1 MKIIMNDADV
11 QTIAQIEQFLSSSSA
26 FKFESITQEEAY
38 VWVNKTLTSFA
49 YHASGRH
56 DKGILQRYIRQMTGY
71 SRQQVARLIKQHK
84 TTGQLISR
92 STNRYIF
99 SNKYTEDDL
108 KLLVETDNI
117 HERLSGP
124 VTKKLFERAYDV
136 FNDARYQRLSNIS
149 SAHIY
154 NLRETQPYRDMAL
167 TIKNT
172 KAVKNSIGI
181 RKSPEPEGRPGYLRI
196 DTVHQGDKAKK
207 KGVYH
212 VNAVDEVTQ
221 MCVVVSVGKIDKE
234 HMIVVL
240 KKIIEYFPFKIIEI
254 HADNGGEYIN
264 YLVAELLE
272 GLFIQL
278 TKSRPRHSNDNALV
292 ECKNGWVIRK
302 HLGYNYIDPK
312 HAARLNIFH
321 DDYFIPY
328 LNYHR
333 PCYFSVMEFDKKGKW
348 GKRYRAENIMTPYE
362 KLKSLD
368 NAEQYLKPRATFSE
382 LDKLAYAQSDEE
394 SAKRLQE
401 EKTKLWKEIS
411 E

>member
-1 MKIIMNDADV
+1 
-11 QTIAQIEQFLSSSSA
+11 
-26 FKFESITQEEAY
+26 
-38 VWVNKTLTSFA
+38 
-49 YHASGRH
+49 
-56 DKGILQRYIRQMTGY
+56 
-71 SRQQVARLIKQHK
+71 
-84 TTGQLISR
+84 
-92 STNRYIF
+92 
-99 SNKYTEDDL
+99 
-108 KLLVETDNI
+108 
-117 HERLSGP
+117 
-124 VTKKLFERAYDV
+124 
-136 FNDARYQRLSNIS
+136 
-149 SAHIY
+149 
-154 NLRETQPYRDMAL
+154 MAL

-221 MCVVVSVGKIDKE
+221 MCVVVSVGKIDKQ

-302 HLGYNYIDPK
+302 HLGYNYIDHK

-328 LNYHR
+328 LKL
-333 PCYFSVMEFDKKGKW
+333 PSSLLLFSDG
-348 GKRYRAENIMTPYE
+348 I
-362 KLKSLD
+362 
-368 NAEQYLKPRATFSE
+368 
-382 LDKLAYAQSDEE
+382 
-394 SAKRLQE
+394 
-401 EKTKLWKEIS
+401 
-411 E
+411 

>member
-11 QTIAQIEQFLSSSSA
+11 QTLAQIEQFLSSSSA

-71 SRQQVARLIKQHK
+71 SRQQVARLIKQHN
-84 TTGQLISR
+84 TTGQLLSR
-92 STNRYIF
+92 SINRYIF

-124 VTKKLFERAYDV
+124 VTKKLFQRAYDV

-272 GLFIQL
+272 GLFIRRNQ
-278 TKSRPRHSNDNALV
+278 V
-292 ECKNGWVIRK
+292 
-302 HLGYNYIDPK
+302 
-312 HAARLNIFH
+312 
-321 DDYFIPY
+321 
-328 LNYHR
+328 
-333 PCYFSVMEFDKKGKW
+333 
-348 GKRYRAENIMTPYE
+348 
-362 KLKSLD
+362 
-368 NAEQYLKPRATFSE
+368 
-382 LDKLAYAQSDEE
+382 
-394 SAKRLQE
+394 
-401 EKTKLWKEIS
+401 
-411 E
+411 